1 MKTIFIYDQCCQED
15 IKFFVVPGD
24 YSHLNNTYINA
35 GDTPEDEEKSDE
47 LLSILYSEDMKT
59 IIPQLLD
66 YFPVKEVTQATKV
79 ITVGWL
85 P

>member
-1 MKTIFIYDQCCQED
+1 MKTIFIYDQCCQEE
-15 IKFFVVPGD
+15 IKFFIVPGD

-35 GDTPEDEEKSDE
+35 GETPEDEEKSDE
-47 LLSILYSEDMKT
+47 LLSILYTENCQ
-59 IIPQLLD
+59 IFLQELLPS
-66 YFPVKEVTQATKV
+66 FPVKEITQATKV

>member
-1 MKTIFIYDQCCQED
+1 MKTVFIYDQCCQEE
-15 IKFFVVPGD
+15 IKFFIVPGD

-35 GDTPEDEEKSDE
+35 GETPEDEEKSDE
-47 LLSILYSEDMKT
+47 LLSILYTEDY
-59 IIPQLLD
+59 QVFLQELLHS
-66 YFPVKEVTQATKV
+66 FPVKEITQSTKV